1 MTPTRISTG
10 SCHSFKVGIRRRCM
24 EEIWIGVVVDIGRWI
39 IAGMVGEYGLLFVFA
54 KVGVA
59 V

>member
-1 MTPTRISTG
+1 M
-10 SCHSFKVGIRRRCM
+10 K
-24 EEIWIGVVVDIGRWI
+24 EIWIGVVVDIGRWI

-54 KVGVA
+54 EVGVA